1 MAMPLDIG
9 AYQLA
14 SHSVQYREGAV
25 LVTVTR
31 PGGDGALRVGV
42 GTDTDEREAF
52 LAAVAD
58 LNRAPDA
65 DEPKQIPARLVHPAD
80 QEA

>member
-9 AYQLA
+9 NFGLS
-14 SHSVQYREGAV
+14 SHSVQFTEGAV

-31 PGGDGALRVGV
+31 PGDDGALRVGV
-42 GTDTDEREAF
+42 GTDVNERQAF

-58 LNRAPDA
+58 LDREAD

>member
-14 SHSVQYREGAV
+14 SHSVQYKDGAI

-31 PGGDGALRVGV
+31 PDGDGALRVGV
-42 GTDTDEREAF
+42 GSNPDEREAF

-58 LNRAPDA
+58 LNRPA
-65 DEPKQIPARLVHPAD
+65 DDDQPKTIPARLVHPAD
-80 QEA
+80 TEA